1 MINDSRMPMHTQGWF
16 DDIATGQDGF
26 LGGDGPDCI
35 EGTLNNDEIY
45 AGGGDD
51 FVRTK
56 DGADIVEG
64 GRGNDTI
71 EGGTNDDCLKGG
83 HESLRDVYDDV
94 SSFDLDSYVAAPA
107 ARYAGFARWG
117 RRLPPPDLSG
127 GFTKPPGAGESTL
140 AQHSRG
146 RILLGEGC
154 LQTRPARRPRWRGRP
169 TARLPK
175 SRCRDLGAGGATA

>member
-1 MINDSRMPMHTQGWF
+1 MNAQGWF

-45 AGGGDD
+45 SGGGDD

-71 EGGTNDDCLKGG
+71 EGGMGNDDLEGNGGADVLEGGTNEDCLKVG
-83 HESLRDVYDDV
+83 HESLSDVYDDV
-94 SSFDLDSYVAAPA
+94 GSFDLDNYVAEPGVHDGVDVPNMNTSSTTEPSQPPHAECGPGPNGRHHGLAERRTHKRVSRVAGA
-107 ARYAGFARWG
+107 AAGNN
-117 RRLPPPDLSG
+117 P
-127 GFTKPPGAGESTL
+127 
-140 AQHSRG
+140 
-146 RILLGEGC
+146 
-154 LQTRPARRPRWRGRP
+154 
-169 TARLPK
+169 
-175 SRCRDLGAGGATA
+175 CR